1 MSYYIIPKINNC
13 INVNPKHGDNY
24 DESLKPYISS
34 SLFHYYKEIREEI
47 QRYFQNMNST
57 NSMNSMNN
65 MNSEISY
72 EEIIKIVN
80 PYEYIFSKVPGSKFS
95 VSKLKPQ
102 TNFFYDFLEVSI
114 TLNIFE
120 QYKNKNI
127 TSLHLTNNNIDSI
140 DCFEMLREN
149 YNDEII
155 YYDTIND
162 EIISSIGEK
171 RFDFIF
177 FETNLSDY
185 NSYIISLIQCLML
198 ILRNQLSGGTCV
210 IKIDNLFHK
219 PIVDVLYILSSLYE
233 KVYILKPNTSNITTF
248 DKYIICKNFFFNE
261 DKIRYFKLNY
271 YKLVVFLK
279 KLENR
284 HIESILDFDIP
295 YYFTIKLEDMNI
307 IIGQQQIDSLNL
319 IMSILKNKNKEEKI
333 DTIKK
338 SNIQKSVSWCEKYKI
353 PFNKFSEKTNIFLP
367 ITKCNKEQELNKEK
381 YIKEF
386 YSEQE
391 KEQEQEQET
400 ENCIIDS
407 FV

>member
-47 QRYFQNMNST
+47 QRYFQNIHNMY
-57 NSMNSMNN
+57 NN
-65 MNSEISY
+65 TNSEISY

-185 NSYIISLIQCLML
+185 NSYIISLIQCLMI
-198 ILRNQLSGGTCV
+198 ILRNQLSGGTSV

-367 ITKCNKEQELNKEK
+367 ITKGNKEQEV
-381 YIKEF
+381 Y
-386 YSEQE
+386 
-391 KEQEQEQET
+391 KEQEQD
-400 ENCIIDS
+400 NCIIED
-407 FV
+407 FVI